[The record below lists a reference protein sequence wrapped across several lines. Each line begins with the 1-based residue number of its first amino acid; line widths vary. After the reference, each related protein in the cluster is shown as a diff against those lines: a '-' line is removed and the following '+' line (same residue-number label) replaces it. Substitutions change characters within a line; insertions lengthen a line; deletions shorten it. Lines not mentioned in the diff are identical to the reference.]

1 MKLKQLKKVQNLST
15 MISELFNKHVE
26 AINKGFASLN
36 QDELSGAAIAL
47 HQAFCFGDTVFVC
60 GNGASASI
68 AQHMACDFTKG
79 TRNDEKRYF
88 PKVVSL
94 SANIPLM
101 TAIANDIDYNEV
113 YSYQLES
120 MAKSSDTL
128 VVISS
133 SGNSP
138 NIIRAIEAAQ
148 DMGMLVIAF
157 TGFDGGKA
165 RELADIKLHVDV
177 PEYEAT
183 EDCHQAIMQL
193 LAKICRKAVLSEDL

>member
-1 MKLKQLKKVQNLST
+1 
-15 MISELFNKHVE
+15 MISEVFNKHIE
-26 AINKGFASLN
+26 AVNKGFASLD
-36 QDELSGAAIAL
+36 QTELSGAAIAL
-47 HQAFCFGDTVFVC
+47 HSAFCFGDTVYVC

-79 TRNDEKRYF
+79 TSNPNKNYF

-113 YSYQLES
+113 YSFQLNS
-120 MAKSSDTL
+120 FAKSSDIL

-138 NIIRAIEAAQ
+138 NIIKAIEQAQ
-148 DMGMLVIAF
+148 ELGMLVIAL

-165 RELADIKLHVDV
+165 KELADIKLHVDI

-183 EDCHQAIMQL
+183 EDCHQAIMQI
-193 LAKICRKAVLSEDL
+193 LAKLCRKVVAEQG